1 MNEQIKQI
9 AYRLSGLR
17 ESLDL
22 TVEEMAESIA
32 IPATEYAHYESGEY
46 DIPMSVL
53 CKIAQQYGVETSTLV
68 SGTEPRVQSYFL
80 TRKGK
85 GASVERTKAYKY
97 QDLASGFKNAKST
110 PFEVTV
116 GPNDLPIHLNKHE
129 GQEFNYVLEGQL
141 MLHIAGS
148 ELILNAGDCI
158 YFDARKQH
166 GMKALNNE
174 KVRFLAIII

>member
-32 IPATEYAHYESGEY
+32 IPATEYTRYESGEY

-68 SGTEPRVQSYFL
+68 VEQNRVQSYFY
-80 TRKGK
+80 TKKQRRI
-85 GASVERTKAYKY
+85 SWCTKAYKY
-97 QDLASGFKNAKST
+97 QDLSGLKTQNR
-110 PFEVTV
+110 
-116 GPNDLPIHLNKHE
+116 H
-129 GQEFNYVLEGQL
+129 
-141 MLHIAGS
+141 
-148 ELILNAGDCI
+148 
-158 YFDARKQH
+158 R
-166 GMKALNNE
+166 
-174 KVRFLAIII
+174 

>member
-32 IPATEYAHYESGEY
+32 IPATEYTRYESGEY

-85 GASVERTKAYKY
+85 GASV
-97 QDLASGFKNAKST
+97 
-110 PFEVTV
+110 
-116 GPNDLPIHLNKHE
+116 
-129 GQEFNYVLEGQL
+129 
-141 MLHIAGS
+141 
-148 ELILNAGDCI
+148 
-158 YFDARKQH
+158 
-166 GMKALNNE
+166 
-174 KVRFLAIII
+174 